1 MKFPLHRLRW
11 QNQIGRVKWE
21 GVGNNLATGL
31 LCRRNSLLL
40 ARTLKGA
47 LLGLGVGIISIL
59 QVSAN
64 RRLIVVELDRCID
77 DALNS
82 V

>member
-1 MKFPLHRLRW
+1 MAKPDW
-11 QNQIGRVKWE
+11 SCEMDWVEPKS
-21 GVGNNLATGL
+21 AAGL
-31 LCRRNSLLL
+31 LRKRNSLLL